1 MQSNLSLIYKE
12 GAEKLS
18 QSDEAIFCSEKIN
31 YDYSNSKLPFI
42 KRCFSSI
49 AECQAK

>member
-1 MQSNLSLIYKE
+1 MQSNISLTYKE

-18 QSDEAIFCSEKIN
+18 QSEETIFCSEKIN
-31 YDYSNSKLPFI
+31 FDYSNSELPFV
-42 KRCFSSI
+42 KRCFSLI